1 MARISD
7 MHKKWM
13 KEAKYR
19 KAYAALEE
27 EFVLASATMDV
38 RNRAGL
44 TQQALA
50 RKMGTT
56 QPVVARLESG
66 RGHPSMRTLDRLA
79 KATGSRL
86 IISFVPIAFAA
97 THLLTAQRVQ
107 LGSGRCWG
115 RYAKDQPLPVP
126 CTQLKAA

>member
-13 KEAKYR
+13 EEPRYR

-27 EFVLASATMDV
+27 EFVLASAAIDV

-44 TQQALA
+44 TQEALA

-66 RGHPSMRTLDRLA
+66 RGRPSMRTLDRLA

-86 IISFVPIAFAA
+86 IISFAPMRLVSAR
-97 THLLTAQRVQ
+97 LLTAQRLQ
-107 LGSGRCWG
+107 LGAGRHRS
-115 RYAKDQPLPVP
+115 RYANDQPVP
-126 CTQLKAA
+126 APGTQLKAA

>member
-13 KEAKYR
+13 EEPRYR
-19 KAYAALEE
+19 KAYAALEK
-27 EFVLASATMDV
+27 EFVLASAAIDV

-44 TQQALA
+44 TQAALA

-66 RGHPSMRTLDRLA
+66 RGRPSMRTLERLA
-79 KATGSRL
+79 AATGSRL
-86 IISFVPIAFAA
+86 LISFEPRHGNA
-97 THLLTAQRVQ
+97 HP
-107 LGSGRCWG
+107 GW
-115 RYAKDQPLPVP
+115 
-126 CTQLKAA
+126 

>member
-7 MHKKWM
+7 IHKNWM
-13 KEAKYR
+13 KEPKYR
-19 KAYAALEE
+19 KTYEALEE
-27 EFVLASATMDV
+27 EFVLASALIDA

-44 TQQALA
+44 TQEELA

-66 RGHPSMRTLDRLA
+66 RARPSMRTLERLA

-86 IISFVPIAFAA
+86 LISFKRLDVKKSA
-97 THLLTAQRVQ
+97 
-107 LGSGRCWG
+107 
-115 RYAKDQPLPVP
+115 
-126 CTQLKAA
+126 